1 MIFIHFPTHLWNAV
15 ISVVPQNCHNETH
28 NFFLWW
34 LLSSLLS
41 WILLLSILLCHYL
54 YIFTR
59 NFYLNVGITLYLLSQ
74 WCCYYFMYDLNT
86 QNLNSNILAQTYLV
100 QSRLVYPNIYLI
112 PPFARLRAIQLNV
125 SEVELLIYLYL
136 STRSYFLSVFFFL

>member
-1 MIFIHFPTHLWNAV
+1 MLF
-15 ISVVPQNCHNETH
+15 ISVVPQNFHDETQ

-34 LLSSLLS
+34 ILSSLLS
-41 WILLLSILLCHYL
+41 WILLLFILLCHYL
-54 YIFTR
+54 YIFTL
-59 NFYLNVGITLYLLSQ
+59 NFYLMLALLLICYLSGLI
-74 WCCYYFMYDLNT
+74 CYYFMHDLNT

-136 STRSYFLSVFFFL
+136 STRSYFLSVFLFL